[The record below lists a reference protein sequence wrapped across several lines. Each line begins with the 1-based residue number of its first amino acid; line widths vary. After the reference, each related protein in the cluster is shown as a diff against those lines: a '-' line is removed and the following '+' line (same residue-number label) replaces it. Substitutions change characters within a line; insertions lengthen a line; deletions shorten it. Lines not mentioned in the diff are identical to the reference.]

1 MRMTRILLRAALI
14 GWAAIAFA
22 AGPARADEITPEH
35 LQAALDA
42 VLSSKMATN
51 YDNALPAISESV
63 QGQLIRLRPDLY
75 QKISDVVQNVALSLA
90 SRRTDLNNDIA
101 RVWANTFSEDE
112 LKAIS
117 AFYRSAAGQKFLDVG
132 PKVAADSV
140 QALKGWSDR
149 VGEEMMEKSREA
161 LKQEGIE
168 F

>member
-1 MRMTRILLRAALI
+1 MTRILLRAALI

-42 VLSSKMATN
+42 VLSSKMANN

-63 QGQLIRLRPDLY
+63 QSQLIRLRPDLY
-75 QKISDVVQNVALSLA
+75 QKISEVVQNVALGLA
-90 SRRTDLNNDIA
+90 SRRSDLNNDVA
-101 RVWANTFSEDE
+101 RVWANAFSEDE
-112 LKAIS
+112 LKAIT
-117 AFYRSAAGQKFLDVG
+117 AFYRSPAGQKFLQVG

-149 VGEEMMEKSREA
+149 VGEELMEKSREA

>member
-1 MRMTRILLRAALI
+1 MRITRVLLRAVML
-14 GWAAIAFA
+14 GWAAIALV

-35 LQAALDA
+35 LHAALDA
-42 VLSSKMATN
+42 VLSSKMANN

-63 QGQLIRLRPDLY
+63 QSQLIRLRPDLY
-75 QKISDVVQNVALSLA
+75 QKISEVVQNVALGLA
-90 SRRTDLNNDIA
+90 SRRSDLNNDVA
-101 RVWANTFSEDE
+101 RVWANAFSEDE
-112 LKAIS
+112 LKAIT
-117 AFYRSAAGQKFLDVG
+117 AFYRSPAGQKFLQVG

-149 VGEEMMEKSREA
+149 VGEELMEKSREA

>member
-1 MRMTRILLRAALI
+1 MRINRIVLRAVVL
-14 GWAAIAFA
+14 GWAAIAIA

-42 VLSSKMATN
+42 VLSSRMSNN

-75 QKISDVVQNVALSLA
+75 QKISEVVQGVALTLA
-90 SRRTDLNNDIA
+90 PRRTDLNNDIA
-101 RVWANTFSEDE
+101 RVWANAFSEDE
-112 LKAIS
+112 LKAIT
-117 AFYRSAAGQKFLDVG
+117 AFYQSPAGKKFLDIG

-140 QALKGWSDR
+140 NALKGWSDR
-149 VGEEMMEKSREA
+149 VGEELMEKSREA
-161 LKQEGIE
+161 LKQQGIE